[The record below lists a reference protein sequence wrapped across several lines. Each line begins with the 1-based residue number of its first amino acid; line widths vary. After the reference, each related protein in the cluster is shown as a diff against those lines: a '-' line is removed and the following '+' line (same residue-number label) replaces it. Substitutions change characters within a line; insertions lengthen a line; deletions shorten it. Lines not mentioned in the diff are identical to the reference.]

1 MDHNHCFMVHESCLS
16 PNSMPISYF
25 EWKIFQIIWL
35 KAFFLGNIWVS
46 DLIQSSRCTTDWW
59 LILIFSSQKMGFYF
73 DKDLWLIRSDRF
85 EMTNYSWI
93 SILLK
98 SNLIFSHLDLS
109 LTEIINSWNK
119 RVVTFVT
126 GDSVLHLVMN
136 LCSVLLFESLDLRRS
151 SSRTQLPGNGPGSNS
166 NGNLSL
172 IRLSSHLYSV
182 GQSVPDFVL
191 MHFKLADLLRT
202 FEAQIE

>member
-1 MDHNHCFMVHESCLS
+1 MDHKQCFMVHESCLS

-35 KAFFLGNIWVS
+35 KAFFLGYSWVS

-126 GDSVLHLVMN
+126 RDSVLHLAMN
-136 LCSVLLFESLDLRRS
+136 LCSGLNFDSLDLWRLLTIRLGKSADLSQILIWTGQASFDWFFGILLTLGQS
-151 SSRTQLPGNGPGSNS
+151 SS
-166 NGNLSL
+166 
-172 IRLSSHLYSV
+172 IIII
-182 GQSVPDFVL
+182 
-191 MHFKLADLLRT
+191 KW
-202 FEAQIE
+202 